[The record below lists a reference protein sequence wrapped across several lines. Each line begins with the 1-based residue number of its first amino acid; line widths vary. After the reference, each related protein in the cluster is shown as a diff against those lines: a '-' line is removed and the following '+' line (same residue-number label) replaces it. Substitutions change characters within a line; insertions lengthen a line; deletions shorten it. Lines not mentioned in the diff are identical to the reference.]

1 MSGWAVLIIGGTSDS
16 VAIFWPLAFSARST
30 NRSTSP
36 RGTSVETIAE
46 LASAIFSKLRSAT
59 WGLTCWSIAPITH
72 FCRAM
77 RE

>member
-1 MSGWAVLIIGGTSDS
+1 MSGFAVLIIGGTRER
-16 VAIFWPLAFSARST
+16 VAIFWLRALSASST

-36 RGTSVETIAE
+36 RGMSVETIAS
-46 LASAIFSKLRSAT
+46 LAPAISSKLRRAAC
-59 WGLTCWSIAPITH
+59 GLTCWSIALITH